1 MPHVQVGMWLLLGL
15 CQVFTVLTVGAQ
27 SEEVDYPEAEVVSL
41 DQELDSYGDYG
52 YDEYEEKVYDYELE
66 QPKLEL
72 EVELDNTNIRE
83 V

>member
-1 MPHVQVGMWLLLGL
+1 MWLLLGL
-15 CQVFTVLTVGAQ
+15 CQVFTVLSVGAQ

-72 EVELDNTNIRE
+72 EGKMETNNCK

>member
-1 MPHVQVGMWLLLGL
+1 MWLLLGL

-72 EVELDNTNIRE
+72 EGKMETNNCK

>member
-1 MPHVQVGMWLLLGL
+1 MWLLLGL

-27 SEEVDYPEAEVVSL
+27 SEEVDFPEAEVVSL

-72 EVELDNTNIRE
+72 EGKMETNNCK

>member
-15 CQVFTVLTVGAQ
+15 CQVFTVLTVRAQ
-27 SEEVDYPEAEVVSL
+27 SEEVDFPEAEVVSL
-41 DQELDSYGDYG
+41 DQELDSYDDYG
-52 YDEYEEKVYDYELE
+52 YDDYEEKVYDYELE

-72 EVELDNTNIRE
+72 EAELETNLRK